1 MGDVVALSAKE
12 RELFIEMEAVV
23 RGMGS
28 LAGVARRVGMSY
40 RQIKRVWRRYVGE
53 GARGLVHRGR
63 GRKSNRGHGEEVRE
77 RCLAE
82 CRGRLAG
89 YGPTLAAEKL
99 ALLGV
104 ATVDHETLRRWLVAE
119 GLWER
124 HRKRKPHRQWRER
137 KAHFGELVQLD
148 GSFFDWFG
156 RGDQPC
162 LMNMVDDA
170 TGRTLGRIFAEE
182 TTEAAMRVLWA
193 WIERYGVPRALY
205 TDWKNVYLT
214 TREPTVEEQLAD
226 ARPRTVF
233 GRACERLGIEIIG
246 ASSPQA
252 KGRVERS
259 NGVYQDRLPK
269 ELRLLGV
276 TSVDEANQVLEATF
290 CAHLNGKFAIE
301 PRDGEDWH
309 RAAPAAV
316 ELARVFVTEETR
328 AVQND
333 WTVRWDNRSFQ
344 ISGPKERLPRP
355 KAKVIV
361 QRRLDG
367 SLHLLYCGR
376 ELEFREI
383 PPEARMASRKPLTK
397 GTPTRPRQKPL
408 PPPNHPWQRS
418 FSPRSPLIAARRQA
432 SAVAARTN
440 QTG

>member
-1 MGDVVALSAKE
+1 MV
-12 RELFIEMEAVV
+12 ELEAVV
-23 RGMGS
+23 RGIGS
-28 LAGVARRVGMSY
+28 LAGVARRVGLSY
-40 RQIKRVWRRYVGE
+40 RQVKRVWRRYRVE
-53 GARGLVHRGR
+53 GARGLMHRGR
-63 GRKSNRGHGEEVRE
+63 GRRSNRGIAEEVRE

-82 CRGRLAG
+82 CRGRLSG

-99 ALLGV
+99 AQLGV
-104 ATVDHETLRRWLVAE
+104 ATVDHETLRRWMVAE
-119 GLWER
+119 GLWSR

-170 TGRTLGRIFAEE
+170 TGQTLGRIFGEE

-214 TREPTVEEQLAD
+214 TRAPTVEEQLAD

-269 ELRLLGV
+269 ELQLQGVTTIEEANRLLAK
-276 TSVDEANQVLEATF
+276 SF

-301 PRDGEDWH
+301 PHDGEDWH
-309 RAAPAAV
+309 RAAPAAA

-328 AVQND
+328 TVQND
-333 WTVRWDNRSFQ
+333 WTVRWGNRYFQ

-361 QRRLDG
+361 QHRLDG
-367 SLHLLYCGR
+367 SLHLLYCDR

-383 PPEARMASRKPLTK
+383 PPEARLASRKPLTK
-397 GTPTRPRQKPL
+397 AAPTKPRQKPL
-408 PPPNHPWQRS
+408 PPPTHPWQRS
-418 FSPRSPLIAARRQA
+418 FSPRSPLIAERRKESAQLARA
-432 SAVAARTN
+432 N